1 MAKSYTP
8 QEQRAHPI
16 LVALATIGGLTLL
29 GIVAFSLMMVW
40 MARGIVFGPSVYHG
54 DKVGVVAVKGV
65 IADPEA
71 TLKALRDFRY
81 NKEIKAVIIRINSP
95 GGAVGASQELYEEIR
110 MLDKKKPV
118 VASLGTVAASGG
130 YYTAIGARYIV
141 ADPGTVTGS
150 IGVIAKIPNVKGLM
164 EKLGIKTTVVKCGS
178 FKDLGSITRDM
189 SKEEHALLQGVME
202 DVHQQFIMA
211 VAKSR
216 RLPEKQVSGLAD
228 GRIMTGNQAFNAKL
242 VDKLGNFSVAV
253 DYAAKLAGIKGR
265 PELVYPTRNRLSAL
279 REILEGEEADAINNI
294 FQQVLKA
301 PINRSLSYETW

>member
-1 MAKSYTP
+1 MAKSYSP
-8 QEQRAHPI
+8 KEHAHPI
-16 LVALATIGGLTLL
+16 LVALATIGGLALL
-29 GIVAFSLMMVW
+29 GITAFSLMMVW

-54 DKVGVVAVKGV
+54 DKVGVVEIKGV

-71 TLKALRDFRY
+71 TLKVLRDFRY
-81 NKEIKAVIIRINSP
+81 NKEIKAVVVRINSP

-150 IGVIAKIPNVKGLM
+150 IGVIAKIPNIKGLM
-164 EKLGIKTTVVKCGS
+164 KKLGIKTTVVKCGS
-178 FKDLGSITRDM
+178 FKDMGSITRDM
-189 SKEEHALLQGVME
+189 TKEERALLHGVME

-216 RLPEKQVSGLAD
+216 KLPEKQVSAIAD
-228 GRIMTGNQAFNAKL
+228 GRIMTGNQALKAKL

-253 DYAAKLAGIKGR
+253 DWAAKLAGIKGR

-279 REILEGEEADAINNI
+279 REILEGREADAIGNI